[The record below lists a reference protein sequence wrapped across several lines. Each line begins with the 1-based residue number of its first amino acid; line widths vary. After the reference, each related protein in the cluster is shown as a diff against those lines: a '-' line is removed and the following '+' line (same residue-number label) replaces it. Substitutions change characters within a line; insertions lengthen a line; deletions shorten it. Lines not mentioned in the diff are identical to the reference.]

1 MATAAGDRDCR
12 DARLPAVGS
21 AGGGGSRLPRFSS
34 YMRRRR
40 VTYPSVDGG
49 CGGNGGFLPLS
60 EVAAAVVAPDGRPA
74 TGGGG
79 GGVSGLQLLLLLDCV
94 ETAAAAALHSSAF
107 CFFLSLFRR
116 PLSLR
121 KENRW
126 KNPPSLSPIVFD
138 LADDMATA
146 AGASTWVGRG

>member
-34 YMRRRR
+34 YTRRRR
-40 VTYPSVDGG
+40 VTYPSADGG

-60 EVAAAVVAPDGRPA
+60 EVAAAVALDGRPA

-79 GGVSGLQLLLLLDCV
+79 GGVSGLQLLLLDCAD
-94 ETAAAAALHSSAF
+94 TAAVALHSSAF
-107 CFFLSLFRR
+107 CFFWSLFRR

-138 LADDMATA
+138 LADMTTT
-146 AGASTWVGRG
+146 AGASTSVGRG

>member
-40 VTYPSVDGG
+40 VVYPSVDGG

-60 EVAAAVVAPDGRPA
+60 EVAAVVAPDGRPA

-79 GGVSGLQLLLLLDCV
+79 GGVSGLQLLLLLDCA
-94 ETAAAAALHSSAF
+94 EAAAAAALHSSAF

-146 AGASTWVGRG
+146 TGASTWIGRG